1 MLGIPLILGAVSIS
15 HVPAA
20 VEAPGEG
27 SDLVSQNPL
36 PEAPDPQSP
45 PTTNLFPEL
54 LFKSPLPPDARQT
67 PQSPDDPSLPNSASK
82 TEPTS
87 STDSDF
93 TSLPKAPPLFN
104 SDFFKTPLPPE
115 ISNTVSPLNSPGL
128 FPGFSDLTNYTQIRR
143 KGPFLYSLRINT
155 SAVYDDN
162 SSLSKTNKKHGL
174 QFGIG
179 PSLRLQLGEDGVP
192 FRLGATYAGAASYF
206 TETSQKRTY
215 DQTLGVGSEWSGNR
229 LQLNLRTGLQTS
241 HNSSLDAGGR
251 TGRSVFYA
259 GGLASYQVGGKT
271 TADLGGDFTQT
282 KFESL
287 LNSSEYRAQEYL
299 NYQWSP
305 KLQWGLGTTQGVV
318 NAEAS
323 ARQTYIQALVRI
335 VTALSGKLDVNASA
349 GNEWRNY
356 ESGTP
361 STTHPVFSAGAAWQ
375 ATGKTNLT
383 LDARRRTFA
392 SASLQAQNYESTST
406 SLSVHEMLTASLSAT
421 LSLGLEKSHYSAST
435 PGIPSD
441 RTDNYL
447 FSRIGLD
454 WIPRKNLTVGMFYEI
469 GDNDSK
475 GTQSHSFRRNR
486 MGVSLNMSF

>member
-1 MLGIPLILGAVSIS
+1 MLGIPLILGAVSLS

-20 VEAPGEG
+20 VEPPGEG
-27 SDLVSQNPL
+27 SELASQNPP
-36 PEAPDPQSP
+36 PEASEPQAP
-45 PTTNLFPEL
+45 PSTNFFPEL
-54 LFKSPLPPDARQT
+54 LLKSPLPPDARQT
-67 PQSPDDPSLPNSASK
+67 PQSPDSASLPNSASK
-82 TEPTS
+82 TDPGS
-87 STDSDF
+87 SADSDF
-93 TSLPKAPPLFN
+93 TSLSQELPSLKSNFLNTPLPTEISATAPPL
-104 SDFFKTPLPPE
+104 D
-115 ISNTVSPLNSPGL
+115 SPSL
-128 FPGFSDLTNYTQIRR
+128 FPDFSELANYTQARR

-162 SSLSKTNKKHGL
+162 LSLSKANQKHGL
-174 QFGIG
+174 QFSIG

-192 FRLGATYAGAASYF
+192 LRLGATYAGAMSYF

-215 DQTLGVGSEWSGNR
+215 DQTLGVGSEWSGSR
-229 LQLNLRTGLQTS
+229 LQLNFRTGLQTS
-241 HNSSLDAGGR
+241 HNSSLDAGER

-271 TADLGGDFTQT
+271 TAELGGDFTQT

-287 LNSSEYRAQEYL
+287 LNSSETRAQEYL

-318 NAEAS
+318 NSEAS

-335 VTALSGKLDVNASA
+335 VAELSGKFGVNASA

-356 ESGTP
+356 ESGIP

-375 ATGKTNLT
+375 ATGKTSLT

-392 SASLQAQNYESTST
+392 SAALFAQNYESTST
-406 SLSVHEMLTASLSAT
+406 SLSVHEALTASLSAT
-421 LSLGLEKSHYSAST
+421 LAFGLERSHYSASS
-435 PGIPSD
+435 PGVQSD
-441 RTDNYL
+441 RTDSYL

-454 WIPRKNLTVGMFYEI
+454 WIPRKNLTMGTFYEI

-475 GTQSHSFRRNR
+475 GAQGHSFRRNR
-486 MGVSLNMSF
+486 MGVSLNISF

>member
-27 SDLVSQNPL
+27 SDLVCQNPL
-36 PEAPDPQSP
+36 PEAPDPQAP

-67 PQSPDDPSLPNSASK
+67 PQISDSSSLPQSAS
-82 TEPTS
+82 TTAPAS
-87 STDSDF
+87 NTDSDS
-93 TSLPKAPPLFN
+93 TQLPKELPTFR
-104 SDFFKTPLPPE
+104 SDFLKSPLPPE
-115 ISNTVSPLNSPGL
+115 ISDTPSLVEAPGM
-128 FPGFSDLTNYTQIRR
+128 FPGFSDLANYTQTRR

-162 SSLSKTNKKHGL
+162 ISLSKTNQKHGL

-229 LQLNLRTGLQTS
+229 LQLNFRTGLQTS

-251 TGRSVFYA
+251 TGRSVLYA

-271 TADLGGDFTQT
+271 TADFGGDFSQT

-305 KLQWGLGTTQGVV
+305 KLQWGFGTTQGIVTS
-318 NAEAS
+318 EAS

-335 VTALSGKLDVNASA
+335 VSALSGKLDFNASA

-361 STTHPVFSAGAAWQ
+361 STTHPVFSAGATWQ
-375 ATGKTNLT
+375 ATGKTNFT
-383 LDARRRTFA
+383 FDARRRTFA
-392 SASLQAQNYESTST
+392 SAALQAQNYESTST

-421 LSLGLEKSHYSAST
+421 LALGLEKSHYSATS
-435 PGIPSD
+435 PGVPSD

-454 WIPRKNLTVGMFYEI
+454 WIPRKNLTVGTFYET
-469 GDNDSK
+469 GENDSK
-475 GTQSHSFRRNR
+475 GAQSHSFRRNR
-486 MGVSLNMSF
+486 MGVSLNISF